1 MGNASLYHL
10 QLNVSPAGLL
20 FYRAFFAE
28 LGYRISEESD
38 QHLAASD
45 GQVDFWVIETDPA
58 HAHRPYHRK
67 GTGINHLSFRL
78 SSRAEVDDFVRNFL
92 TPRGITPLYD
102 SPKVYPEYAA
112 DYYAVYFEDPDRIKL
127 EVMALVR

>member
-78 SSRAEVDDFVRNFL
+78 SSRAEVDDFVRIF
-92 TPRGITPLYD
+92 TPRGLRHFD
-102 SPKVYPEYAA
+102 SCVSEYAA
-112 DYYAVYFEDPDRIKL
+112 DYTRFILRIRRIKL
-127 EVMALVR
+127 EVMALVQ